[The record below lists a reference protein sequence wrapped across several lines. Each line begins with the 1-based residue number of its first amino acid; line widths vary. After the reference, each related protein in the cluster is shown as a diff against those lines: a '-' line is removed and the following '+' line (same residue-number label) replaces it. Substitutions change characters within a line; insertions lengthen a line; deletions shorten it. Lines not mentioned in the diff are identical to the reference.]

1 MIFYQ
6 HEYQIEQKLA
16 PTFNYFL
23 KKEYLLKFFK
33 KAKSNKLFF
42 KSKDEDTLIK
52 PNEIILL
59 YSKLGDYFTEIE
71 VHVLAVTKYSKIT
84 TKIIPGNVYYDNWSI
99 DHLQSEDFKDNT
111 PITIDTILF
120 KQKQDHIEVVES
132 AALEHATW
140 FQGLYWKAIG
150 YSMKLLNKKKHR
162 QIKEEIERLSF
173 SES

>member
-6 HEYQIEQKLA
+6 HQYEIKQKLEPA
-16 PTFNYFL
+16 FNYFL

-33 KAKSNKLFF
+33 KAKSNKLFL

-59 YSKLGDYFTEIE
+59 YSKFGDYFTEIE
-71 VHVLAVTKYSKIT
+71 VHVLAITKYSKIT

-99 DHLQSEDFKDNT
+99 DHFQSEDFKENT

-120 KQKQDHIEVVES
+120 KQKQDYIEIVES
-132 AALEHATW
+132 VGLEHATW
-140 FQGLYWKAIG
+140 FQGLYWKTIG
-150 YSMKLLNKKKHR
+150 YGMKLINKKKHR
-162 QIKEEIERLSF
+162 QIKEEIENVSSL
-173 SES
+173 ES